1 MKNHPLPSFYSGPL
15 LPPLMPVRLSPLSPP
30 ANAPSSAST
39 TENPAKRRHSSEP
52 DGEGSPHPTQR
63 PRSDWLPPRSSRPKA
78 RTGRRHTI
86 TERTATNHLN
96 DADTGPV
103 PMSTSTGPTSARAL
117 ATVPADSPYV
127 RRKRAIAACQLCRL
141 RKTKCDNGRPVCG
154 SCRHHRARCVYA
166 DGSEADGLQVG
177 FDEAASRHREVL
189 ERLDDIRNILAR
201 SSPSDA
207 RSNSAASEMGSQ
219 LSVLNALTRSG
230 LNHESAGFSAVETET
245 LSDRQPLSS
254 PTAYLQ
260 YTKCEAILKWPVF
273 KGVISDE
280 DAAIDS
286 FIFDGHVRG
295 DGEEHEVGPATV
307 SDSASPASWGGTTK
321 QPKRMA
327 SFFDQSMHEQAF
339 VPLCQK
345 FLVVVNCRNPILD
358 DHDLLSYARS
368 VAEDGPGWDAKSCIV
383 VSLTPTRPLPNHAQH
398 LSSLLFFDTYSMTKR
413 HPFH

>member
-15 LPPLMPVRLSPLSPP
+15 LPPLMPMRLSPLSPP
-30 ANAPSSAST
+30 PMSAPSSAST
-39 TENPAKRRHSSEP
+39 TENPAKRRYSSEP
-52 DGEGSPHPTQR
+52 DSEGSPHPTQR
-63 PRSDWLPPRSSRPKA
+63 LRSDWLPPPSSRPKA
-78 RTGRRHTI
+78 RTGGRHI
-86 TERTATNHLN
+86 IIERTATNHLN

-103 PMSTSTGPTSARAL
+103 PMSTSTGPTSARAP

-127 RRKRAIAACQLCRL
+127 RRKRAIAACQFCRL

-154 SCRHHRARCVYA
+154 SCRHHKARCVYA

-189 ERLDDIRNILAR
+189 ERLDDIRNLLAL

-207 RSNSAASEMGSQ
+207 RSNSAASEMGSR
-219 LSVLNALTRSG
+219 LSGLSALTGNSLG
-230 LNHESAGFSAVETET
+230 HESAGLSAVETES
-245 LSDRQPLSS
+245 LPDRQPLSS
-254 PTAYLQ
+254 AKAYLQ

-273 KGVISDE
+273 RGVILDE

-286 FIFDGHVRG
+286 FIFDAHVRG
-295 DGEEHEVGPATV
+295 DGEEHEVAPTPSVG
-307 SDSASPASWGGTTK
+307 DSASPASCGGAS
-321 QPKRMA
+321 QQARMA
-327 SFFDQSMHEQAF
+327 SFFDQRVREQAF

-345 FLVVVNCRNPILD
+345 FLALVNCRNPILD

-383 VSLTPTRPLPNHAQH
+383 VSLTPTRLPTYVQH
-398 LSSLLFFDTYSMTKR
+398 LSRLLSLTHTL
-413 HPFH
+413 